1 MSTDATRSRRGLR
14 HQRGQALAEA
24 LVGCIALVP
33 LVLLTVLLGKYQSV
47 QLATIDAARHLAF
60 ECTVRLR
67 ACGDLAGHPQL
78 VDELRIGHFARTDR
92 EIQSND
98 VIDGDATAP
107 ERQALWVDAS
117 NRPLLERYGDVSA
130 RITQPSFDA
139 GEAVAVGNGRR
150 MFAQAAEIL
159 SDLAGPGR
167 FGLALTA
174 GLVDARVQVRLSPSQ
189 SARSLADQLDSLPLR
204 MTARAAV
211 LTDAWNASGPHGSDD
226 TTVESR
232 VDRGRRLNGAIEA
245 GIDAAYLPT
254 RSLIELA
261 HSLLMEPRGSAFRY
275 HEIDVDLVPPDRL
288 PQ

>member
-1 MSTDATRSRRGLR
+1 MWTDPVRSRRGR
-14 HQRGQALAEA
+14 RRQRGQALAEA
-24 LVGCIALVP
+24 LVGCIALIP

-47 QLATIDAARHLAF
+47 QLATIDASRHLAF
-60 ECTVRLR
+60 ECTVRLH
-67 ACGDLAGHPQL
+67 ACDDLAGHPQL
-78 VDELRIGHFARTDR
+78 VDELRIGHFARTGR

-117 NRPLLERYGDVSA
+117 NRPLLEHYGDVSA
-130 RITQPSFDA
+130 RITQSSFDA
-139 GEAVAVGNGRR
+139 GEAVAVGNGRL

-159 SDLAGPGR
+159 ADLAGPGR
-167 FGLALTA
+167 FGLALTG

-189 SARSLADQLDSLPLR
+189 TARSFANQLDSLPLR

-211 LTDAWNASGPHGSDD
+211 LTDAWNASGPHGSDEA
-226 TTVESR
+226 TVESR
-232 VDRGRRLNGAIEA
+232 VDRGRRLNGAIET

-254 RSLIELA
+254 RMLIELA
-261 HSLLMEPRGSAFRY
+261 HALLMEPRGSAFRY